1 MNFVECLLFKD
12 IIKLDYSVYQILCFF
27 TVDSRRPQR
36 KRCLP
41 SDLSDSVVMH
51 AMPIWSANER
61 STTTLLINEYYEII
75 DLVSRQVSSRFDN
88 PALTALSSLQSGNMT
103 TALSEFC
110 KLHNQD
116 VDTVE
121 RQLHFTSASLR
132 ATKSAD
138 YCLQLQDLFL
148 ATAVQPELHYMIDVA
163 ITLPV
168 TSSNAE
174 RAFSKLR
181 LVKSHLRTT
190 MSATRLQ
197 SLLRVSANK
206 SVASILFVDKM
217 LCEFLKSERKISF

>member
-1 MNFVECLLFKD
+1 
-12 IIKLDYSVYQILCFF
+12 
-27 TVDSRRPQR
+27 
-36 KRCLP
+36 
-41 SDLSDSVVMH
+41 
-51 AMPIWSANER
+51 
-61 STTTLLINEYYEII
+61 
-75 DLVSRQVSSRFDN
+75 
-88 PALTALSSLQSGNMT
+88 MT

-116 VDTVE
+116 VHTVE
-121 RQLHFTSASLR
+121 RQLQFTSASLR

-138 YCLQLQDLFL
+138 YCMQLQDLFL
-148 ATAVQPELHYMIDVA
+148 ATAVQPELHYMTDVA

-206 SVASILFVDKM
+206 SAASVISLDKM
-217 LCEFLKSERKISF
+217 LCEFVKTERKISF